1 MEFQDV
7 GSLLRQPDGL
17 WHQNMNGVLFIAD
30 GKNDFNWNANYLSAC
45 RFGVRDFA
53 IPGTT

>member
-17 WHQNMNGVLFIAD
+17 WRQNITGALFID
-30 GKNDFNWNANYLSAC
+30 GRQNDFNWKPY
-45 RFGVRDFA
+45 GV
-53 IPGTT
+53 G

>member
-30 GKNDFNWNANYLSAC
+30 GKNDFN
-45 RFGVRDFA
+45 
-53 IPGTT
+53 